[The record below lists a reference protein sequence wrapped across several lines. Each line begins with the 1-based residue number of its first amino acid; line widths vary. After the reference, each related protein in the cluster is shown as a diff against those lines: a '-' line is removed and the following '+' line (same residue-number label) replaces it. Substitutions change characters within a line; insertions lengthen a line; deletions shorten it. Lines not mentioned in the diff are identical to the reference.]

1 MGVSTGVGAAGTRAA
16 NPDFRFVLRHPAHLL
31 SLGFGAGL
39 SPVAP
44 GTVGTLLA
52 IPAYWLIAGWP
63 AWLYLAAVAALFVVG
78 AAAAGYSSAALG
90 VHDHRAIVVDE
101 VAGMLIALFHL
112 PGAGAW
118 PWMVLA
124 FLLFRVFDVLKPW
137 PIDRADRDVA
147 GGFGIMLDD
156 ALAGL
161 WTLAVVQAL
170 SLAVG
175 A

>member
-1 MGVSTGVGAAGTRAA
+1 MGVNAAGARAA
-16 NPDFRFVLRHPAHLL
+16 GPDLRFVLRHPAHLL
-31 SLGFGAGL
+31 SLGCGAGL

-52 IPAYWLIAGWP
+52 IPAYWLIADLP

-90 VHDHRAIVVDE
+90 AHDHRAIVVDE
-101 VAGMLIALFHL
+101 VAGMLLALFHL
-112 PGAGAW
+112 PGAGAGAW
-118 PWMVLA
+118 LWIALA

-137 PIDRADRDVA
+137 PIDRVDRGVG

-161 WTLAVVQAL
+161 GTLAVVQAL

>member
-1 MGVSTGVGAAGTRAA
+1 MGVTVAGAGAA
-16 NPDFRFVLRHPAHLL
+16 NPGVRFMLRHPAHLL
-31 SLGFGAGL
+31 SLGCGVGL

-44 GTVGTLLA
+44 GTAGTLLA
-52 IPAYWLIAGWP
+52 IPLYSLLAGLP
-63 AWLYLAAVAALFVVG
+63 AWLYLGAVAALFVVG

-101 VAGMLIALFHL
+101 VAGMLLGLFHL
-112 PGAGAW
+112 PGDGGSAW
-118 PWMVLA
+118 VWVVLA
-124 FLLFRVFDVLKPW
+124 FLLFRAFDVLKPW
-137 PIDRADRDVA
+137 PISRADRNVA

-161 WTLAVVQAL
+161 ATLAVVQAL
-170 SLAVG
+170 ALVVG